1 MYMVLYPIINLV
13 KNIRIGIFC
22 MNHLSQFHNLDCI
35 EKCTPRNCD
44 AQLGIISAISEILS
58 NDVLDANMVEL
69 SQILS
74 KDV

>member
-1 MYMVLYPIINLV
+1 
-13 KNIRIGIFC
+13 